1 MVGTLLAFAAGLMIR
16 VVQLLFV
23 EQFYA
28 AAAAAFL
35 CALGLAI
42 VAAYYLVEA
51 VLLAQAE
58 KRTTAPVARWP
69 SEAGMGGLAI
79 MGIIFCVSLT
89 VKAIGGTA
97 RAVREQRAARQE
109 LKAAEQRLEESKREL
124 EASLRRLEETMKHVP
139 CRDERGRYTPCK
151 AVRLAPAAL
160 PTASAPAADRE
171 FERALYRAAQDTDRQ
186 LRAEGKWPELID
198 TCPLIP
204 GDPRACWKRRIALLE
219 AISANLE
226 TEEAD
231 REIVSKEITQ
241 LRYKIMEAAH

>member
-1 MVGTLLAFAAGLMIR
+1 MRIMVGTLLAFAAGLMIR

-89 VKAIGGTA
+89 VKAIGA
-97 RAVREQRAARQE
+97 RCARSGSSARRAR
-109 LKAAEQRLEESKREL
+109 S
-124 EASLRRLEETMKHVP
+124 SRRP
-139 CRDERGRYTPCK
+139 S
-151 AVRLAPAAL
+151 
-160 PTASAPAADRE
+160 SAWR
-171 FERALYRAAQDTDRQ
+171 
-186 LRAEGKWPELID
+186 
-198 TCPLIP
+198 
-204 GDPRACWKRRIALLE
+204 
-219 AISANLE
+219 S
-226 TEEAD
+226 
-231 REIVSKEITQ
+231 
-241 LRYKIMEAAH
+241 